1 MKYIEFPRSSQKPH
15 DLILNLV
22 GQHDTKAATLI
33 DNNWQ
38 VSLQSLLFELLL
50 NHDIKAATL
59 IDNNWQVSQQYL
71 LFELLIVKPITKG
84 HPLDTNPTSVVVL
97 LVYFEFCH
105 LLNSEEYNK

>member
-1 MKYIEFPRSSQKPH
+1 M
-15 DLILNLV
+15 ILNLV

-59 IDNNWQVSQQYL
+59 IDNNWQVSLQSL
-71 LFELLIVKPITKG
+71 LFELLLN
-84 HPLDTNPTSVVVL
+84 PLQKDVHTSKNILRFLKYPRVL
-97 LVYFEFCH
+97 
-105 LLNSEEYNK
+105 SS